1 MKLATLTTLLLG
13 TAATLTHAIPAPV
26 AGPEGM
32 IDLVSWGA
40 SVVGK
45 ELAGVAGEG
54 AGTMGGWRW
63 EDCGESPR
71 ASLSKEKTLNS
82 QNSGL
87 TTDAVYVDPLYTWPT
102 PGNANAHGM
111 HLAKSRKS
119 TLTPI
124 HPRRART
131 LPSTSK
137 PTFSRPSRW
146 VRLPPSPSSNNL

>member
-1 MKLATLTTLLLG
+1 MKLTALTTLLLG

-63 EDCGESPR
+63 EDCGEPSH
-71 ASLSKEKTLNS
+71 ASLSKGKDTEFRKPRTHDRRGVR
-82 QNSGL
+82 GL
-87 TTDAVYVDPLYTWPT
+87 SYT
-102 PGNANAHGM
+102 
-111 HLAKSRKS
+111 
-119 TLTPI
+119 
-124 HPRRART
+124 
-131 LPSTSK
+131 
-137 PTFSRPSRW
+137 
-146 VRLPPSPSSNNL
+146 